1 MKKIIVILTIVFG
14 TAGVGFAQSASTF
27 FKAADHFFKAHVSN
41 GKVAY
46 SKIHENPESLNELI
60 ALAKETKVSK
70 NDSKTYQAF
79 WINAYNISVIKG
91 IIDNYPI
98 NSPLDKTGFFD
109 KTKYNIAGESIT
121 LNAIENKKLRAQFGD
136 ARFHFV
142 LVCGALGC
150 PPLIAE
156 AYLPNLLESQLQKQT
171 EIALNNP
178 NFIKVKKKKVELSE
192 IFKWY
197 KEDFVKTGNEIDY
210 INTFRK
216 EIIEPK
222 SKISYYAYNWSL
234 NKQ

>member
-1 MKKIIVILTIVFG
+1 MKKIIIILTVVFG
-14 TAGVGFAQSASTF
+14 ASGFGFAQSPSTF
-27 FKAADHFFKAHVSN
+27 FKAADHFFKAHVSD

-46 SKIHENPESLNELI
+46 SKIHKNPEALNNLVN
-60 ALAKETKVSK
+60 LAEEISISK
-70 NDSKTYQAF
+70 SDSKTYQAF

-98 NSPLDKTGFFD
+98 NSPLDKAGFFD

-121 LNAIENKKLRAQFGD
+121 LNAIENKKLRAPFGD

-142 LVCGALGC
+142 LVCGAIGC

-216 EIIEPK
+216 ETIEPK
-222 SKISYYAYNWSL
+222 SKISYYPYNWSL